1 MDDLIRDTRDGMIKD
16 LARIS
21 PGSDELLKQAQAIKI
36 ISEININDRKLDF
49 EIEKE
54 ETRRTERA
62 EDRATADLDR
72 QLKWIDF
79 GIRVM
84 DIVFPNVT
92 SLSKTIMNN
101 AVRIKRDIMGYEFET
116 TGVVGS
122 HTFNNA
128 QKDKYD

>member
-1 MDDLIRDTRDGMIKD
+1 MGVLEDARDYLAYDLKNLI
-16 LARIS
+16 
-21 PGSDELLKQAQAIKI
+21 PGSDELLKQAQAIKML
-36 ISEININDRKLDF
+36 SEADINERKLEFDMD
-49 EIEKE
+49 KE
-54 ETRRTERA
+54 ETRKVERA
-62 EDRATADLDR
+62 ADLAAAELDK
-72 QLKWIDF
+72 QLRWIDF
-79 GIRVM
+79 GIKVM

-101 AVRIKRDIMGYEFET
+101 HVRIRRDIMGYEFET